1 MLNKYFAS
9 QCSLDENNHALPSM
23 HHANA
28 NTLQSIHITHEEVID
43 SIKCLK
49 IGKASGPDGID
60 NRIEL
65 GVDKT
70 YERFTTEAYTSR
82 PEKVTITDDL
92 LGDFSEEAEPN
103 ACGRWAGLKRV
114 G

>member
-1 MLNKYFAS
+1 MACGDTNKR
-9 QCSLDENNHALPSM
+9 LVE
-23 HHANA
+23 
-28 NTLQSIHITHEEVID
+28 TLEKLI
-43 SIKCLK
+43 
-49 IGKASGPDGID
+49 
-60 NRIEL
+60 NRRD
-65 GVDKT
+65 VVKNRQQHKT